1 MISVIWSAV
10 AFMIGVIAFIFL
22 VGVAGILVKEDV
34 EDVKKLEC

>member
-22 VGVAGILVKEDV
+22 VGVACILIKEIAKV
-34 EDVKKLEC
+34 IKSN

>member
-22 VGVAGILVKEDV
+22 VGVAAVLIKEILNVIR
-34 EDVKKLEC
+34 

>member
-22 VGVAGILVKEDV
+22 VGVACILIKEV
-34 EDVKKLEC
+34 IKELKR